1 MCHTQIFC
9 PCKEGFFQFII
20 HKINL
25 CYNLCIMKHSFEQR
39 IFYADTDSYGVVW
52 HGSYLRLMEM
62 GRVYWTEANGYNL
75 EEMKKMHDV
84 VIPVAGVNI
93 RYKNSAKVDDIVVVE
108 TELASF
114 NGLTAVFKQI
124 IRNKETGKVYTEA
137 EVTVVAVNSEGK
149 LYRRMPDVL
158 AKVFEKDLEQCQA
171 LV

>member
-1 MCHTQIFC
+1 MHIRI
-9 PCKEGFFQFII
+9 KLRKKII
-20 HKINL
+20 TRIIIVHVLSVYAI
-25 CYNLCIMKHSFEQR
+25 ISVMKHTFEQR

-62 GRVYWTEANGYNL
+62 GRVYWTEAAGFNL
-75 EEMKKMHDV
+75 KDLKENHDI

-114 NGLTAVFKQI
+114 NGIAAVFKQI
-124 IRNKETGKVYTEA
+124 IRNKETQKVYTEA
-137 EVTVVAVNSEGK
+137 EVTIVAVSDSGK
-149 LYRRMPDVL
+149 LYRRMPEILADVF
-158 AKVFEKDLEQCQA
+158 KKELEQCPA